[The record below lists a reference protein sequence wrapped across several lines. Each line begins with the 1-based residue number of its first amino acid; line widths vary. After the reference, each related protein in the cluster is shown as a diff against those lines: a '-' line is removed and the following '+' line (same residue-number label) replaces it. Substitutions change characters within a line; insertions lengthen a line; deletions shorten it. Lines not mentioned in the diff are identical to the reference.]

1 MMFDRF
7 DPFEEESS
15 TSFIEDILLE
25 MLEILGKSLYFLTKD
40 DV

>member
-7 DPFEEESS
+7 DPIEEESS
-15 TSFIEDILLE
+15 ASLTGDTLLE
-25 MLEILGKSLYFLTKD
+25 MLEILGRVFYFLIED

>member
-15 TSFIEDILLE
+15 TSFIGDILLE